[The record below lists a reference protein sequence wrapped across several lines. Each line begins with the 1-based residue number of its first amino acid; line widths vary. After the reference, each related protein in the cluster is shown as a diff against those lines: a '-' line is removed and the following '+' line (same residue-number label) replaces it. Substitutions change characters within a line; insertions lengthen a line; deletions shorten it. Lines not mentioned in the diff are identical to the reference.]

1 MSRAVAVPTLARS
14 AALIVGGMSALALAQ
29 LFVVVALTLDGAATY
44 GASSYGRS
52 PDASGVAALLV
63 LGGLVALSGL
73 ATFLVGLYRAVAN
86 VDRYLAFRVAVMP
99 RRVEGAGTGG
109 GLVLAQ
115 VGRGAQLLSPL
126 R

>member
-14 AALIVGGMSALALAQ
+14 APLIVGGVSALALAQ
-29 LFVVVALTLDGAATY
+29 LLVVALTLDGAATY

-109 GLVLAQ
+109 GLVPAQ
-115 VGRGAQLLSPL
+115 VGRGAQPFSPL